1 MASRCFCFAYVP
13 PFRPGGGAEI
23 KIRNQPKLNHF
34 KGDCEHETQHFD

>member
-1 MASRCFCFAYVP
+1 MTSRCFCFAYVP

-23 KIRNQPKLNHF
+23 KSQPTKFNHF